1 VHYPPGVKWASAAI
15 STVGQVAWPKVIER
29 RMSKFLQEPASV
41 RNAVNIIVV
50 ATLLV
55 TVGAGVLMWVLD
67 HGNFPNVWL
76 GLWWAVQTVT
86 TVGYGDAVPKDVPGR
101 IVAAVVMLQ
110 GIAFLTIVTAAIT
123 STFVARAQR
132 ERLGE
137 VAEDAGVDTESI
149 LTRFDDL
156 VVRLERLERAVGELT
171 PGSERGG

>member
-1 VHYPPGVKWASAAI
+1 
-15 STVGQVAWPKVIER
+15 
-29 RMSKFLQEPASV
+29 MSKFLQEPASV

-50 ATLLV
+50 ATVFV

-67 HGNFPNVWL
+67 HGNFPNVCL

-101 IVAAVVMLQ
+101 IVAAVAMLQ

-132 ERLGE
+132 ERLGG
-137 VAEDAGVDTESI
+137 VAGPADVDAESI
-149 LTRFDDL
+149 SARFDDL
-156 VVRLERLERAVGELT
+156 VSRLERLEQAVRELK
-171 PGSERGG
+171 PGSERDG